1 MPDDPNKNIA
11 PPSSYG
17 KDEHAKPPVHK
28 ISRAS
33 KEKLAKKPKARPKK
47 AGKAFTVSA
56 GSGAV
61 GISAT
66 AEAALLSAL
75 AMGAREEGACR
86 IAGLYYGAYRRA
98 VEIGL
103 SDMDEGKASKEAEF
117 TRRVMM
123 AQGASE
129 SSDLARLRGFMDT
142 DPKVVMWHM
151 ERVHGY
157 DGKDKTAAPAEA
169 LLSPDEMD
177 AIAAATLKA
186 LGATP
191 VK

>member
-1 MPDDPNKNIA
+1 MPDDSKHNIS
-11 PPSSYG
+11 PPSAYG
-17 KDEHAKPPVHK
+17 KDEPAKPTARK

-33 KEKLAKKPKARPKK
+33 KEKPAKKPKARPKK
-47 AGKAFTVSA
+47 AGKAYTVA
-56 GSGAV
+56 GGSGAV

-103 SDMDEGKASKEAEF
+103 SDMDEDKVTKEAEF

-151 ERVHGY
+151 EKVHGY
-157 DGKDKTAAPAEA
+157 DGKDKTSAPAEA
-169 LLSPDEMD
+169 MLSPDEMD

-186 LGATP
+186 LGTTP
-191 VK
+191 AK